1 MKSSDYWKQRFTQLE
16 RSQTASSAKTSAEV
30 QELYNSAK
38 AEIENRLY
46 AWYGR
51 LAANNGVSMSEAR
64 RLLKADELDEFHWSV
79 QQYIKR
85 GKECAVNNQKWFKEL
100 ENASAKFH
108 ITRLEALET
117 NLKANFEI
125 LAAQKD
131 GLVSEAVKDA
141 YRTGYYQSCFEV
153 QRGFNVG
160 FDIGAIDEGALNK
173 LIRKPWAADGYNFSE
188 RIWRDKTK
196 LINLMHSELTRSVML
211 GSSPDKA
218 VKAISKAMDTSLYN
232 AKRLV
237 MTENS
242 YFHALGEQEMYS
254 EFGFDKYEVVAA
266 FDASRKTC
274 ELCADMDGKVF
285 LTKDF
290 APGLNANPF
299 HPNCHCTTIPYFDD
313 DEDEV
318 RFTRLADGKGAEV
331 PSDMRYEEWKREFVT
346 GRSNSEI
353 VNSLEKDVE
362 KSLDISGESG
372 IIETGLNMSANSQK
386 SPDFAKY
393 TVVDN
398 LSGVE
403 ELKKYILNELKV
415 PADMVKID
423 KLRNVQVAKPFV
435 ECLKKIQNECGLK
448 MPGIIA
454 TDIIEGDECCI
465 ASFKPSENMLYIS
478 SRFFNSEE
486 ALLDTLREWADNDIM
501 PKQCRT
507 IQYIAEHEAAHIRI
521 PYDVIVAEEARKI
534 FRKRKLS
541 NDNDTRISEY
551 FADAVAIFRTSK
563 NPDANVVKAIEY
575 LRERGVVI

>member
-38 AEIENRLY
+38 SEIENRLY

-85 GKECAVNNQKWFKEL
+85 GKECAVNNQKWFEEL

-108 ITRLEALET
+108 IAHLEALET

-160 FDIGAIDEGALNK
+160 FDIGAIDEDALNK

-211 GSSPDKA
+211 GSSPEKA

-274 ELCADMDGKVF
+274 ELCAEMDGKVF

-290 APGLNANPF
+290 APGVNANPF
-299 HPNCHCTTIPYFDD
+299 HPNCHCTSVPYFDD
-313 DEDEV
+313 DEDDL
-318 RFTRLADGKGAEV
+318 RFTRLADGKGSEV
-331 PSDMRYEEWKREFVT
+331 PSEMRYEEWKREFANGDKT
-346 GRSNSEI
+346 GLEAMSASQNNWAGAEPVVHTVQELDELREYANSKGIKLYQRKPFNGDIDLLKAQINTISKLRDEFKITSPIQVGWTSMNSDDFARTSSNYQEI
-353 VNSLEKDVE
+353 WINKLALMSREITEKNLSVDNFLAAE
-362 KSLDISGESG
+362 IAEGISAHEMGHIISSKLKNGKTGLDIYKQTVYNVSGKMVTDEEALALLQKNVSQYSIYRVLDKNG
-372 IIETGLNMSANSQK
+372 NSKYLEIIPEMLSVEVTK
-386 SPDFAKY
+386 PTKY
-393 TVVDN
+393 SSEFFR
-398 LSGVE
+398 L
-403 ELKKYILNELKV
+403 
-415 PADMVKID
+415 
-423 KLRNVQVAKPFV
+423 LR
-435 ECLKKIQNECGLK
+435 EECGL
-448 MPGIIA
+448 
-454 TDIIEGDECCI
+454 
-465 ASFKPSENMLYIS
+465 
-478 SRFFNSEE
+478 
-486 ALLDTLREWADNDIM
+486 
-501 PKQCRT
+501 
-507 IQYIAEHEAAHIRI
+507 
-521 PYDVIVAEEARKI
+521 
-534 FRKRKLS
+534 
-541 NDNDTRISEY
+541 
-551 FADAVAIFRTSK
+551 
-563 NPDANVVKAIEY
+563 
-575 LRERGVVI
+575 

>member
-16 RSQTASSAKTSAEV
+16 RSQTASSAKASAEV
-30 QELYNSAK
+30 QELYSSAK
-38 AEIENRLY
+38 SEIENRLY

-117 NLKANFEI
+117 NLNANFEI

-131 GLVSEAVKDA
+131 GIVSDAVKDA
-141 YRTGYYQSCFEV
+141 YRTGYYKSCFGV

-160 FDIGAIDEGALNK
+160 FDIGTIDEDALNR
-173 LIRKPWAADGYNFSE
+173 LIRKPWAVDGYNFSE

-196 LINLMHSELTRSVML
+196 LINLTHSELTRSVML

-299 HPNCHCTTIPYFDD
+299 HPNCHCTTVPYFDD
-313 DEDEV
+313 DEDDV
-318 RFTRLADGKGAEV
+318 RFTRLADGKGEYV
-331 PSDMRYEEWKREFVT
+331 PSNIRYGEWKKRFVEEGLGENKT
-346 GRSNSEI
+346 QNSITTITSETIAKVPRVTPATYTDEMCDLIQQEHKNLLNVSMTQNNNQEVAFFFNEDFSSKSIVFGEEDRLSFPNLYGKNMFVMHNHPRNSSFSANDVLCFISN
-353 VNSLEKDVE
+353 NSI
-362 KSLDISGESG
+362 KSLSVVKNNGKVEVLTKTSDCDIMEMLK
-372 IIETGLNMSANSQK
+372 EYNRM
-386 SPDFAKY
+386 
-393 TVVDN
+393 
-398 LSGVE
+398 
-403 ELKKYILNELKV
+403 LKKQ
-415 PADMVKID
+415 VK
-423 KLRNVQVAKPFV
+423 Q
-435 ECLKKIQNECGLK
+435 GL
-448 MPGIIA
+448 G
-454 TDIIEGDECCI
+454 
-465 ASFKPSENMLYIS
+465 
-478 SRFFNSEE
+478 
-486 ALLDTLREWADNDIM
+486 
-501 PKQCRT
+501 
-507 IQYIAEHEAAHIRI
+507 
-521 PYDVIVAEEARKI
+521 
-534 FRKRKLS
+534 
-541 NDNDTRISEY
+541 SEY
-551 FADAVAIFRTSK
+551 RSFVNKFLRKFEEMGVIEWIK
-563 NPDANVVKAIEY
+563 NQ
-575 LRERGVVI
+575 